1 LSARIYDLVLAN
13 ANIEDGLPLRDIG
26 IGQGGKILE
35 IGSHLTGKEV
45 VDVAGD
51 VVVPSFIESHIHLG
65 KALLDKMMA
74 TEPDGTL
81 ASAIRI
87 TGELK
92 RGFRYDEVLARSKR
106 VIEMLVSHGTTT
118 IRVHPDT
125 DPVGGLMEF
134 KVMLQLRNDLA
145 GTVDIQVVAFPQEGI
160 VGTRGALEMIEEAIR
175 LGADVVGGCPYNEID
190 AAGTRKQVD
199 LLFDLAKRYDKDL
212 DFHADLGDD
221 VNDLRYRAI
230 DHIMDATE
238 REGYQGR
245 VTVGHMTSL
254 SSVEP
259 EVLEETIARMA
270 KDRINLVPLP
280 ATDLFLSGRGDK
292 SRVRRGVLN
301 PMPFLRGG
309 VNVAISSNNIRNGYT
324 PFGNGD
330 LLLIGYLYGHAAQL
344 ASNDDRRAL
353 LDMIT
358 TNPAKILGIQDSYG
372 LAVGRNADLVVLGTK
387 ALSDIFLDIP
397 VRKYVLKRGRIVY
410 RSELVETKGWT

>member
-1 LSARIYDLVLAN
+1 LSAESCDLVLAN
-13 ANIEDGLPLRDIG
+13 ATIQDGLPLRDIG
-26 IGQGGKILE
+26 IGGGGKILQ
-35 IGSHLTGKEV
+35 IGRHLIGKEV

-65 KALLDKMMA
+65 KALLDKMMP

-81 ASAIRI
+81 ASALRI

-92 RGFRYDEVLARSKR
+92 RSFRYEEVLERSKR
-106 VIEMLVSHGTTT
+106 VLEMLVSHGTTA

-125 DPVGGLMEF
+125 DPVGGLTEF
-134 KVMLQLRNDLA
+134 RVMLQLRRDLA
-145 GTVDIQVVAFPQEGI
+145 DTVDIQVVAFPQEGI
-160 VGTRGALEMIEEAIR
+160 VNTRGGLETIEEAMK

-190 AAGTRKQVD
+190 SAGTRKQVD

-221 VNDLRYRAI
+221 VDDLRYRAI
-230 DHIMDATE
+230 DYIMDATE

-259 EVLEETIARMA
+259 DVLEETIVRMA

-292 SRVRRGVLN
+292 TRARRGVLN
-301 PMPFLRGG
+301 PLPFLRGG
-309 VNVAISSNNIRNGYT
+309 VNVAISSNNIRNAFT

-344 ASNDDRRAL
+344 ASRDDRRAL

-358 TNPAKILGIQDSYG
+358 TNPAKILGIQDSHG

-397 VRKYVLKRGRIVY
+397 VRRYVLKRGRIVY